1 MAKGL
6 NARGF
11 DPRIFYAGSNPA
23 TLAQERS
30 FDMKGNIHKKATFED
45 RFDRK
50 YACWVKNNRKA
61 WRWWKRKNRKDFRRK
76 QKIEIRKELEEIENV
91 TMENT
96 SDS

>member
-1 MAKGL
+1 
-6 NARGF
+6 
-11 DPRIFYAGSNPA
+11 
-23 TLAQERS
+23 
-30 FDMKGNIHKKATFED
+30 MKGNIHKKATFED

-91 TMENT
+91 AMENT
-96 SDS
+96 SNS